1 MPNYTCIKKPIIS
14 EKSSLLQDQGVYTFE
29 VDIKANKSQIKS
41 NVESAYGVN
50 VVHIRTLIT
59 KNAQRR
65 NPKTGSW
72 MNGKKIK
79 KALVK
84 IQSGQTINIFEG
96 G

>member
-29 VDIKANKSQIKS
+29 VDIKSNKSQIKS

-59 KNAQRR
+59 KTAQKRNAR
-65 NPKTGSW
+65 TGSW
-72 MNGKKIK
+72 MVGKKIK

-84 IQSGQTINIFEG
+84 IQNGQTINIFEG
-96 G
+96 V

>member
-1 MPNYTCIKKPIIS
+1 MPNYTCIKKPILC

-29 VDIKANKSQIKS
+29 VDIKSNKSQIKS

-59 KNAQRR
+59 KTAQKR
-65 NPKTGSW
+65 NSRTGSW
-72 MNGKKIK
+72 MVGKKIK

-84 IQSGQTINIFEG
+84 IQDGQTINIFEG
-96 G
+96 V

>member
-29 VDIKANKSQIKS
+29 VDIKSNKSQIKS

-50 VVHIRTLIT
+50 VVNIRTLIT
-59 KNAQRR
+59 KTAQKR
-65 NPKTGSW
+65 NPRTGSW
-72 MNGKKIK
+72 TAGKKFK

-84 IQSGQTINIFEG
+84 IQNDQTINIFEG
-96 G
+96 V

>member
-29 VDIKANKSQIKS
+29 VDIKSNKSQIKS

-59 KNAQRR
+59 KTALKRNAR
-65 NPKTGSW
+65 TGSW
-72 MNGKKIK
+72 MVGKKIK
-79 KALVK
+79 KALVNTRR
-84 IQSGQTINIFEG
+84 SNH
-96 G
+96 